1 MDRWH
6 AVDDHLVDL
15 FDLDDDALRATVA
28 ATAAAGMPQIQVSA
42 TLGRFLNVQARA
54 IGARRI
60 LEIGTLAGYSSIWL
74 ARALPRDGRLVT
86 LELEPRHAEVARA
99 NLARAGL
106 DELVE
111 VRVGPAAESLAALV
125 ADGVEPFDMVFID
138 ADKEGYPDYL
148 EWSLRLSRPGTLI
161 VADNVVRG
169 GAIIDAASPDSRV
182 QGIRRFNEALAR
194 DPRVAA
200 TIVQTV
206 GAKGYDGMAFAVV
219 LGP

>member
-1 MDRWH
+1 MERWQE
-6 AVDDHLVDL
+6 VDDHLVEL
-15 FDLDDDALRATVA
+15 FELDDDALRAALA
-28 ATAAAGMPQIQVSA
+28 ATVAAGMPQIQVSA
-42 TLGRFLNVQARA
+42 TLGRFLNIQARA

-74 ARALPRDGRLVT
+74 ARALPVDGRLVT
-86 LELEPRHAEVARA
+86 LEVEPRHAEVARA
-99 NLARAGL
+99 NLDRAGL
-106 DELVE
+106 AALVE
-111 VRVGPAAESLAALV
+111 IRVGPAAGSLAALV
-125 ADGVEPFDMVFID
+125 ADGAEPFDMVFID

-169 GAIIDAASPDSRV
+169 GAIIDAASSDGRV

-200 TIVQTV
+200 TILQTV
-206 GAKGYDGMAFAVV
+206 GSKGYDGIAFAVV
-219 LGP
+219 LGA